1 MSGATTARRHVLV
14 VAPQCASMTQL
25 IRLEEAATGLYEVLT
40 DPALGACEPG
50 LPSGRSGLVTG
61 DNVTSAAVR
70 ELVHEAIGYA
80 AQRQAALV
88 LAFLGHGF
96 APGRTSTLH
105 LMCDDSTE
113 DLRHDSVNVSDLLSV
128 AVDHPGVDGVLGL
141 IDTCHAGGAPPA
153 AEDLAGGAR
162 GGRSRIGLLMAASLG
177 QSAVDLAFSRHL
189 TEILRAGRPGEGRV
203 LGVITLR
210 DALRTVIVGQT
221 VTGFDYDGDDS
232 ADGPL
237 WVARNARVA
246 EGLLGGLGGRLASDE
261 LTEAL
266 AAVDRGMAV
275 PDAAPDLR
283 AVLQCREGL
292 LGLRPS
298 PARERA
304 LRAVDALLVA
314 VRTVAFVRGWIGG
327 DLTTTRIRRA
337 LHIMLAAEGR
347 LPSGDAHLT
356 DIAVIDELAFNHPDT
371 DRDGRR
377 AVARFVALL
386 GHVCGKDLGDPELH
400 SWAERIEAPVEVND
414 AIEHA
419 VRRTAGRR
427 LGLVVSL
434 HSTLT
439 GDWPEV
445 LDGWLLLDGAMI
457 HHEQFPSGT
466 ADRRGAE
473 NAVEDAV
480 LWAEEHA
487 RTLDLPLKRLDLA
500 VPSGLLLAWRPEE
513 AGVAML
519 LGIRYEVRLHWSN
532 RLTPDAVLRSIEP
545 VVAER
550 WDSIAHCQVGAPVD
564 WLAHEDLADPH
575 VLRGHLRNG
584 RYTRG
589 IGLTQNPG
597 TDARLMEMLLAYTP
611 VLLWPHAPDGFPQ
624 ERHGHLDRSWWAMP
638 GALARAYRD
647 RWRGVGGAGADAGL
661 ADLRAVWDDED
672 WLRFC
677 RFFRTSTPPTRTRD
691 EGTS

>member
-1 MSGATTARRHVLV
+1 
-14 VAPQCASMTQL
+14 MTRL
-25 IRLEEAATGLYEVLT
+25 TRLEEAATGLYAVLT
-40 DPALGACEPG
+40 DPSLGACEPG
-50 LPSGRSGLVTG
+50 LPSGRSALVTG
-61 DNVTSAAVR
+61 DGLASATVR

-80 AQRQAALV
+80 AQRHATLV
-88 LAFLGHGF
+88 LAVLGHGF

-105 LMCDDSTE
+105 LMCADSTE
-113 DLRHDSVNVSDLLSV
+113 DLRHDSVNVSDLLAV

-141 IDTCHAGGAPPA
+141 IDTCHAGGAPPP

-162 GGRSRIGLLMAASLG
+162 GGRTRLGLLMAASLG
-177 QSAVDLAFSRHL
+177 QSAVDLAFSRNL
-189 TEILRAGRPGEGRV
+189 AELLRAGRPGAGR
-203 LGVITLR
+203 TLRVNEVR
-210 DALRTVIVGQT
+210 DALRTVIVGQNI
-221 VTGFDYDGDDS
+221 TGLDYDGDGP

-237 WVARNARVA
+237 WIARNARVR
-246 EGLLGGLGGRLASDE
+246 EGLLGGLGGRLAADE

-266 AAVDRGMAV
+266 AAVDPAWPV
-275 PDAAPDLR
+275 PDATPDLR
-283 AVLQCREGL
+283 AALACRERL
-292 LGLRPS
+292 LGLPSS

-304 LRAVDALLVA
+304 LRAVDGLLIA
-314 VRTVAFVRGWIGG
+314 VRTVEFVRGWIGG
-327 DLTTTRIRRA
+327 GLTTSRIRRA
-337 LHIMLAAEGR
+337 LHLMLAAEGR
-347 LPSGDAHLT
+347 LPADDARLT
-356 DIAVIDELAFNHPDT
+356 DVTVIDELAFNHPDT

-386 GHVCGKDLGDPELH
+386 GHVCGMDPGDPELR
-400 SWAERIEAPVEVND
+400 SWGKRIEAPVEVND
-414 AIEHA
+414 AVEHV
-419 VRRTAGRR
+419 VRRTEGQR

-434 HSTLT
+434 HSSLT

-445 LDGWLLLDGAMI
+445 LDGWLLLDGTMI

-473 NAVEDAV
+473 SAVEDAV

-500 VPSGLLLAWRPEE
+500 APSGLLLAWRPEE

-550 WDSIAHCQVGAPVD
+550 WESIAHCQAGTPVD

-589 IGLTQNPG
+589 IGLTQHPG

-611 VLLWPHAPDGFPQ
+611 VLLWPHAPDGFPK
-624 ERHGHLDRSWWAMP
+624 ERHGCLDRSWWAMP

-647 RWRGVGGAGADAGL
+647 RWRGEGGAGAGADAGL

-677 RFFRTSTPPTRTRD
+677 RFFRTSTPPARTRD
-691 EGTS
+691 EGTP